1 VRLHVEHVNDEIAAV
16 FTEPTAE
23 VPLPL
28 SAVADGIQVVASR
41 VNDLDRIDLVLTGD
55 FVASVQARLAGPGG
69 SMEYHAKR
77 GPGIAVA
84 KTIPVGDRIVIVVP
98 VVWFIDPRDEV
109 MESRRRML
117 SHEALHAALWLRNE
131 QSYDARRRLGVNA
144 AHGTYVAC
152 AGVVGE
158 EYRVEAALRAEPPFE
173 TNFPL
178 ILDDSLKFACE
189 SFVDAVTLRYPDEPI
204 DRTYDTVMDT
214 VHNLAIQLA
223 YFAAARSDE
232 TGVVPRELD
241 GEVSRIQHWDRLI
254 GPWWQAIAEALSVFP
269 DASQLCGRQVL
280 DQAVLGLA
288 AVLRQWLRYVGFE
301 ILPMSD
307 DGEYFNVLRHDF

>member
-1 VRLHVEHVNDEIAAV
+1 VRLYVEHVDEEIAAV

-23 VPLPL
+23 VPPLL
-28 SAVADGIQVVASR
+28 SAVADGMQIVATR

-55 FVASVQARLAGPGG
+55 FVASVQTRLAGPDG
-69 SMEYHAKR
+69 SVEYHAKR
-77 GPGIAVA
+77 GPGMAVA
-84 KTIPVGDRIVIVVP
+84 KTIPVGDRIAIIVP
-98 VVWFIDPRDEV
+98 VVWFIDPRGEA

-117 SHEALHAALWLRNE
+117 SHEALHTALRLRDE
-131 QSYDARRRLGVNA
+131 QSHDARRRLGVSA

-173 TNFPL
+173 TNYPR
-178 ILDDSLKFACE
+178 ILEDSLVFARE
-189 SFVDAVTLRYPDEPI
+189 SFVDAVTLRYPNEPI
-204 DRTYDTVMDT
+204 DRTYDTVMGT
-214 VHNLAIQLA
+214 VQNLAIQLA

-232 TGVVPRELD
+232 AGVVPGELD
-241 GEVSRIQHWDRLI
+241 DEVGRIQHWDRLI

-280 DQAVLGLA
+280 DEAVLGLA
-288 AVLRQWLRYVGFE
+288 AVVEQWLRYVGFE
-301 ILPMSD
+301 ILPMPD